1 MTDSPRTFQ
10 SLNPTSQPFFPINQ
24 QRGPSSGD
32 FKDRQTISSSPSSIA
47 HTQSQSSDEELR
59 TKSSLGV
66 SSLASSTG
74 FPSYASNPSP
84 IQTKLFQDYS
94 LTGFKSRESLKD
106 GGMVSNRSSPP
117 IGSQGFASNAFL
129 SGLTTPNKDNED
141 NGTLSSVDSSD
152 SRSLTGHHQQED
164 YQFTN
169 PISAAFHPKDSTAHL
184 GTSVLGS
191 SNTAPGFGRL
201 EMSRVSPSESRDTS
215 GSADL
220 AYEADQYRSS
230 LHTLNGRGALSNNH
244 GFGLPSTRPPAPSRS
259 SSFAFDAFN
268 GPNRTSSVVS
278 LATVD
283 EPTARNPPCP
293 KHTNHPRSSRVIPP
307 IKR

>member
-94 LTGFKSRESLKD
+94 LTVFKFRGFLMY
-106 GGMVSNRSSPP
+106 GVMVFNRFSPP
-117 IGSQGFASNAFL
+117 IGYQVFSFIAFL
-129 SGLTTPNKDNED
+129 
-141 NGTLSSVDSSD
+141 
-152 SRSLTGHHQQED
+152 
-164 YQFTN
+164 
-169 PISAAFHPKDSTAHL
+169 I
-184 GTSVLGS
+184 
-191 SNTAPGFGRL
+191 
-201 EMSRVSPSESRDTS
+201 
-215 GSADL
+215 
-220 AYEADQYRSS
+220 
-230 LHTLNGRGALSNNH
+230 
-244 GFGLPSTRPPAPSRS
+244 
-259 SSFAFDAFN
+259 
-268 GPNRTSSVVS
+268 
-278 LATVD
+278 
-283 EPTARNPPCP
+283 
-293 KHTNHPRSSRVIPP
+293 
-307 IKR
+307 